1 MKSAFKNNEDFE
13 LADDMKRAIEE
24 SNPF

>member
-13 LADDMKRAIEE
+13 LADDMKRVIEE
-24 SNPF
+24 RNPF